1 MPVVVITP
9 DYEVEIVPDP
19 VTLDLKFLQT
29 EVDGWIENVE
39 IAVGKSRLQMW
50 VNEEGLLKRL
60 PYNPLATHLY
70 NFERGPGGVI
80 VGNVVITGLADGD
93 AWTLSKAEFVALMD
107 EIVQF
112 TAVVAKWE
120 EGMSPQTLDN
130 VDK

>member
-1 MPVVVITP
+1 
-9 DYEVEIVPDP
+9 
-19 VTLDLKFLQT
+19 
-29 EVDGWIENVE
+29 
-39 IAVGKSRLQMW
+39 
-50 VNEEGLLKRL
+50 
-60 PYNPLATHLY
+60 
-70 NFERGPGGVI
+70 

-93 AWTLSKAEFVALMD
+93 AWTLSEAEFVALMD